1 MTIEQ
6 LNPFIRYAK
15 LHTHYEPSVHNR
27 ICYDCRL
34 FYISE
39 GDGTLYANGEN
50 FSFSNNTLIYLP
62 PLTKYNFYFSTGTAI
77 KFYVID
83 FDLCD
88 KFCDKKSSIGTDT
101 EATFNGAKTLVY
113 TVLPELSQVFVRKD
127 MIITRNY
134 IAKCIDVFSAKD
146 DYYAAIASA
155 NLKLCLIDVL
165 CEYQSSS
172 PGGSLVNSVREY
184 IKNNF
189 ADVNLTNENIAAQF
203 NYHPYHLS
211 RIMKAV
217 TGKTLHSYLIDYRI
231 QMAKNYLITT
241 NYPISTVAEKTGFLS
256 YSYFTS
262 RFSQKTGFSP
272 KQYRKKHKN
281 IGF

>member
-1 MTIEQ
+1 MEQ

-15 LHTHYEPSVHNR
+15 LHTHHDFSSQNR

-34 FYISE
+34 FYISD

-50 FSFSNNTLIYLP
+50 FNFSNNTLIYLP
-62 PLTKYNFYFSTGTAI
+62 PLTKYNFHFVSDTNI
-77 KFYVID
+77 KLYVID

-88 KFCDKKSSIGTDT
+88 KFSDKPKSIGTDT
-101 EATFNGAKTLVY
+101 EATFSVSKKLDYELPVEFSKVY
-113 TVLPELSQVFVRKD
+113 VRKD
-127 MIITRNY
+127 MIISRNY
-134 IAKCIDVFSAKD
+134 ISRCIDVFSSKD
-146 DYYAAIASA
+146 AYYSAIASA

-165 CEYQSSS
+165 CDYQNSS
-172 PGGSLVNSVREY
+172 PGGTLVNNVREY

-189 ADVNLTNENIAAQF
+189 ADANLTNEKIATQF

-211 RIMKAV
+211 RIMKSV
-217 TGKTLHSYLIDYRI
+217 TGKTLHSYLLDYRV
-231 QMAKNYLITT
+231 QMAKNFLITT
-241 NYPISTVAEKTGFLS
+241 NYPISIVAEKTGFIS

-262 RFSQKTGFSP
+262 RFSQQTGISP
-272 KQYRKKHKN
+272 KQYRKKYKN